1 MVRVDDIYAL
11 TDFQRHAKEHVAR
24 LQQTGRPEILIVNGE
39 AALVVQDAAAYQKL
53 LDRIDRIEAI
63 AGIRQGLEAM
73 HRREG
78 RPAADVFQGLRTK
91 HHIPHDACSTA
102 SSSSPMRKPS

>member
-53 LDRIDRIEAI
+53 LDRLDRLEAI
-63 AGIRQGLEAM
+63 AGLRQGLEAM
-73 HRREG
+73 HRGKDG
-78 RPAADVFQGLRTK
+78 RRPTSFW
-91 HHIPHDACSTA
+91 I
-102 SSSSPMRKPS
+102 